1 MILLWMLKFEEGKKR
16 KGGINWMVGEDGGV
30 REE

>member
-16 KGGINWMVGEDGGV
+16 KGGINWMVGEDGGFA
-30 REE
+30 

>member
-1 MILLWMLKFEEGKKR
+1 MLKFEEGKKR
-16 KGGINWMVGEDGGV
+16 KGGINWMVGEDGGM

>member
-1 MILLWMLKFEEGKKR
+1 MILLWMLKFEEEKKR